1 MKPVHRGLLPLLV
14 LLLSGCTLLSA
25 GQRSTVIGGT
35 LEPATPGPQPTVT
48 ATAAPGASQI
58 AVLSPLQ
65 VDEARGRLY
74 AAGQLNGRPMLLVL
88 DAGDGRL
95 LAAWETVG
103 QLALDAARGRL
114 IVDDGLQGLTILDA
128 TTGEVRAHL
137 ALPAQ
142 AGPPTPQVDTATGLV
157 YAFRQNTVYV
167 IDPAIPD
174 NTRTTALSVAHVVCG
189 DPAGDAPIYR
199 SAYDPAATRLYLSF
213 ITYNCIPS
221 VITTLVA
228 YDGRDLSETG
238 RHDIDISSQFAPADG
253 RVFGTSLTRLG
264 PTLHWVWDGASEWQ
278 ESSVDYSGDPG
289 GIVVDAGRDLLY
301 EALGETLRVID
312 PDEAAAVRETAVP
325 LLAGSRL
332 DAHSAG
338 GDLLYFVSPAGRLSL
353 WSAANLFDQ
362 PSPPRDAPSALP
374 AGQVTWLALSPNWA
388 NDETMLALV
397 EQADCPGPGGALF
410 VLPDA
415 TIGWQPATPPTAG
428 ACAAVTAAAFSP
440 DYARDALLF
449 AATAEP
455 ATVLRSVDGGRS
467 WAAAETPFPASPID
481 RLLPSPDYASDQTLF
496 ALADDGTLHRSRDG
510 GRRWQATEQPLD
522 QVAVLDAPGPAIIL
536 FGARG
541 GALLRSPDG
550 NTWTEVGP
558 TPDSETLVLLA
569 AAPSDT
575 AQPVLYAFTA
585 GGRFARSTDGGL
597 SWATVVDTA
606 ATEAQ
611 LAIDAAAPPLT
622 RPVFLLLHREIMA
635 SYDGMASIWGASAST
650 EAVRY
655 RPTALALPPNFA
667 AAPYLFVGTVDGQVL
682 RVRADANP

>member
-1 MKPVHRGLLPLLV
+1 MKPVHRCLGLFLV
-14 LLLSGCTLLSA
+14 LLLSGCTLLQA

-35 LEPATPGPQPTVT
+35 LAPLTPAPQPTATVT
-48 ATAAPGASQI
+48 PAPGTSQI
-58 AVLSPLQ
+58 AVLSPLL
-65 VDEARGRLY
+65 VDEERGRLY
-74 AAGQLNGRPMLLVL
+74 TAGQLNGQPMLLVL

-95 LAAWETVG
+95 VAAWETVG

-128 TTGEVRAHL
+128 TTGEVRSHL

-142 AGPPTPQVDTATGLV
+142 DVPPAPQVDAATGLV
-157 YAFRQNTVYV
+157 YAFRQSTVYV

-174 NTRTTALSVAHVVCG
+174 ITRTTPLSVAHSVC
-189 DPAGDAPIYR
+189 DEPAGDAPIYR
-199 SAYDPAATRLYLSF
+199 SAYDATATRLYLSF
-213 ITYNCIPS
+213 ITYNCIPW
-221 VITTLVA
+221 VTATLVA
-228 YDGRDLSETG
+228 YDGREVTETG
-238 RHDIDISSQFAPADG
+238 RHDIDIRAQFTAHDG
-253 RVFGTSLTRLG
+253 RLFGSSVSRLG
-264 PTLHWVWDGASEWQ
+264 PTLHWVWDGAAEWQ
-278 ESSVDYSGDPG
+278 ESSADYGGEPG
-289 GIVVDAGRDLLY
+289 GIVLDSGRGLIY
-301 EALGETLRVID
+301 EAMGETLRVID
-312 PDEAAAVRETAVP
+312 PDEATAVAETAVP

-332 DAHSAG
+332 DAHSAA

-353 WSAANLFDQ
+353 WSAANLFNQ

-374 AGQVTWLALSPNWA
+374 VGPVLQLALSPNWA
-388 NDETMLALV
+388 NDATMMALV

-415 TIGWQPATPPTAG
+415 AIGWQPATPPATG
-428 ACAAVTAAAFSP
+428 ACASVTAAAFAP
-440 DYARDALLF
+440 DYAHNGLLF
-449 AATAEP
+449 AATAAP
-455 ATVLRSVDGGRS
+455 PTVLRSVDGGRS
-467 WAAAETPFPASPID
+467 WAAAETPFPAAAIE
-481 RLLPSPDYASDQTLF
+481 RLLPSPDYARDQTLF

-510 GRRWQATEQPLD
+510 GRTWQATEQPLD
-522 QVAVLDAPGPAIIL
+522 QVAMLEGPGQGIVL

-541 GALLRSPDG
+541 GLLLRSPDG

-585 GGRFARSTDGGL
+585 GGRFARSLDGGL
-597 SWATVVDTA
+597 SWATVMDTA

-611 LAIDAAAPPLT
+611 LAIDVAAPPLT

-635 SYDGMASIWGASAST
+635 SYDGMASIWGASATSNT
-650 EAVRY
+650 VLY
-655 RPTALALPPNFA
+655 RPTAIALPPNFA
-667 AAPYLFVGTVDGQVL
+667 TAPYLFVGTVDGQVL